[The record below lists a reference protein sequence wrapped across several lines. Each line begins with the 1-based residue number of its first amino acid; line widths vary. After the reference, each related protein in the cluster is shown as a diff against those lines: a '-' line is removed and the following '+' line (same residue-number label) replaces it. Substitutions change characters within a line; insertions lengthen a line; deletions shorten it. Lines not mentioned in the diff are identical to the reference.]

1 MKFVINKNL
10 LQQSLSIA
18 QKAMAARSN
27 MPALTGILVKV
38 KNDTIKMVT
47 SNMDLAIQLVL
58 ENQDFKI
65 ESEGECLIP
74 GKLFVDVVRKL
85 NGDEVSIELVQDNI
99 LRIKT
104 ATTDIT
110 MNLLD
115 VADYPEQSFELTS
128 KPIIINSNQLKEI
141 IKQTTFATSTV
152 DNKPILTGVNLRIYA
167 NKLLAVS
174 TDSFRLSRRNAQLD
188 DDYLET
194 NIIIPAKSLNELS
207 KTIEEDN
214 EDVSIYL
221 EKGKILFSF
230 SNIIFQ
236 TRLLEGNYP
245 DTTKLIPTEFPI
257 IIKFNKIELIEAI
270 DRVSTMSTNTNTT
283 PVVKLQIA
291 PNGTITLSS
300 NSPELGTITDVITP
314 AEAVSINELK
324 ISFSASFFLEALRAY
339 NSEEVSVKFSGEVRP
354 FIIEAE
360 DDPGLVQLILP
371 MKA

>member
-27 MPALTGILVKV
+27 MPALTGILFKV
-38 KNDTIKMVT
+38 RDNKIKITT
-47 SNMDLAIQLVL
+47 SNMDLAIQVLL
-58 ENQDFKI
+58 ENADFKI
-65 ESEGECLIP
+65 EREGECLIP

-85 NGDEVSIELVQDNI
+85 NGDEISIELVQDNI
-99 LRIKT
+99 LRIVS
-104 ATTDIT
+104 ATSDIT

-115 VADYPEQSFELTS
+115 VADYPEQNFELTS
-128 KPIIINSNQLKEI
+128 KPIIISSNQLKEI

-174 TDSFRLSRRNAQLD
+174 TDSFRLSRRNALLD

-194 NIIIPAKSLNELS
+194 NIIVPAKSLNELS
-207 KTIEEDN
+207 KTIEDGN
-214 EDVSIYL
+214 DDVYIYL

-245 DTTKLIPTEFPI
+245 DTTKLIPTDFPI
-257 IIKFNKIELIEAI
+257 IIKFNKI
-270 DRVSTMSTNTNTT
+270 
-283 PVVKLQIA
+283 
-291 PNGTITLSS
+291 GT
-300 NSPELGTITDVITP
+300 
-314 AEAVSINELK
+314 
-324 ISFSASFFLEALRAY
+324 
-339 NSEEVSVKFSGEVRP
+339 
-354 FIIEAE
+354 
-360 DDPGLVQLILP
+360 
-371 MKA
+371 